1 MVTTMKKRKQRPEPP
16 TLAFSATAERLRQR
30 LELRR
35 SSAASKH
42 RNKAKYHRPSEARK
56 RLLDH
61 RNED

>member
-1 MVTTMKKRKQRPEPP
+1 MS
-16 TLAFSATAERLRQR
+16 AFSVTAERLRER